1 MALSDSEHLLARVAT
16 DRASVWAVLS
26 VAFYLPDEQLVWDL
40 REDRVASKIE
50 AAVYWL
56 GPDAA
61 PYAPA
66 LAEFHAIAQSFRA
79 TPIDEALRS
88 LRVEHARLFT
98 GPGRPDVAPFETA
111 YVDSESGGSNR
122 LYGPSTAA
130 VARWYRDFGLERAS
144 DHGDLPDFVATE
156 FEFLYA
162 LAQREATA
170 RLDGREE
177 DARTLRRET
186 DRFLREHPARWI
198 PAFAAAV
205 RAAAPHPVYAAY
217 ADLVAI
223 HLSTELGEAV
233 DPRALPWPSTNRPST
248 TGNN

>member
-1 MALSDSEHLLARVAT
+1 VTLSDSDHLLARVAT

-26 VAFYLPDEQLVWDL
+26 VAFYLPDEQLLWDL
-40 REDRVASKIE
+40 REDRIASRVE
-50 AAVYWL
+50 AAVHWL

-61 PYAPA
+61 AYAPV
-66 LAEFHAIAQSFRA
+66 LAEFHALARELRA
-79 TPIDEALRS
+79 MPIDEALSR

-98 GPGRPDVAPFETA
+98 GPGRPEVAPFETA
-111 YVDSESGGSNR
+111 YMDSESIGSNR
-122 LYGPSTAA
+122 LYGPSAAA
-130 VARWYRDFGLERAS
+130 VARWYRDFGLERAA

-170 RLDGREE
+170 RLEDRED
-177 DARTLRRET
+177 DARVLRRET

-205 RAAAPHPVYAAY
+205 RAAAPDRVYAAF
-217 ADLVAI
+217 AELAAI
-223 HLSTELGEAV
+223 HLATELGENV
-233 DPRALPWPSTNRPST
+233 DRRSLPWASAPHPAPPRDN
-248 TGNN
+248 